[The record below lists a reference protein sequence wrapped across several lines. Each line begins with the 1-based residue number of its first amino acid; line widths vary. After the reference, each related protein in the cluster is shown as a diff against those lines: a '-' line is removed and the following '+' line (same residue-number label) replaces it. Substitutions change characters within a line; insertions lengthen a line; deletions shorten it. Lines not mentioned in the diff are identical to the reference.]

1 MTNEDDRPARSAPDL
16 GEASDV
22 TVDPERAADAP
33 EPGAWNAPTTTDPD
47 AMQGTPDE
55 LGGTGGANAGGAG

>member
-1 MTNEDDRPARSAPDL
+1 MTSEDDRPTPSAPDV
-16 GEASDV
+16 GPASDV
-22 TVDPERAADAP
+22 TVDREQAADAP
-33 EPGAWNAPTTTDPD
+33 EPGAWNAATTTDPD